1 MAKQANR
8 MMIGGFV
15 VIAVILLAASLVVFG
30 SGRGLISED
39 APLIVELE
47 NTLREISDAA
57 RWIRQLAN
65 TLDQRPEALIQ
76 GKGDSGG
83 K

>member
-1 MAKQANR
+1 
-8 MMIGGFV
+8 
-15 VIAVILLAASLVVFG
+15 L
-30 SGRGLISED
+30 RGIRQH
-39 APLIVELE
+39 PLIA
-47 NTLREISDAA
+47 LREISDAA